1 MDKTTTWLIRVFAV
15 VLICVSLFAYLNAQ
29 ANQSLLRSKPSIE
42 DLDYKAFLL
51 RPKPSIE
58 DLEYKAFLLRP
69 KPSIEDLEYKALDK
83 KRANAEFAANRD
95 YTDYEK
101 FGSILFCN
109 ASFNSRIES
118 ANYAKQM
125 ELYISGKE
133 ADLSELDTA
142 IKDYENE
149 RSKCRDFNP

>member
-15 VLICVSLFAYLNAQ
+15 VLICVCLFAYLNAQ

-42 DLDYKAFLL
+42 DL
-51 RPKPSIE
+51 
-58 DLEYKAFLLRP
+58 
-69 KPSIEDLEYKALDK
+69 EYKALDK
-83 KRANAEFAANRD
+83 LRGNAEFAANRD
-95 YTDYEK
+95 YADYEK
-101 FGSILFCN
+101 FGSIIFCN
-109 ASFNSRIES
+109 TSFKSRIES

-125 ELYISGKE
+125 ELYISGKA
-133 ADLSELDTA
+133 ADLSEWDTA

>member
-1 MDKTTTWLIRVFAV
+1 MCFKI
-15 VLICVSLFAYLNAQ
+15 AYLNAQ
-29 ANQSLLRSKPSIE
+29 ANQSLLDRSSIE
-42 DLDYKAFLL
+42 DFD
-51 RPKPSIE
+51 
-58 DLEYKAFLLRP
+58 YKAFLLRP

-118 ANYAKQM
+118 ANYSAQM

-133 ADLSELDTA
+133 ADLSKWDTA

-149 RSKCRDFNP
+149 RFGVETLILDKNYLIEKYWKFIKLIFF

>member
-1 MDKTTTWLIRVFAV
+1 MDKTNTWLIRAFAI
-15 VLICVSLFAYLNAQ
+15 VLIGVALITYLNVQ
-29 ANQSLLRSKPSIE
+29 KKPSLLFSKPSIE
-42 DLDYKAFLL
+42 DLKYK
-51 RPKPSIE
+51 E
-58 DLEYKAFLLRP
+58 
-69 KPSIEDLEYKALDK
+69 LDK
-83 KRANAEFAANRD
+83 KRANAEFAAKRD

-101 FGSILFCN
+101 FGSIIFCN

-118 ANYAKQM
+118 ANYSKQM

-133 ADLSELDTA
+133 ADLSEWDTA

>member
-1 MDKTTTWLIRVFAV
+1 MDKINTWLIKVFAV
-15 VLICVSLFAYLNAQ
+15 VLVCVCLVAYLNVQ
-29 ANQSLLRSKPSIE
+29 KKPSLLRSKPSV
-42 DLDYKAFLL
+42 
-51 RPKPSIE
+51 E

-101 FGSILFCN
+101 FGSIIFCD

-118 ANYAKQM
+118 ANYSKQM
-125 ELYISGKE
+125 ELYIFGKE
-133 ADLSELDTA
+133 ADLSEWDTA
-142 IKDYENE
+142 IKDYENK

>member
-1 MDKTTTWLIRVFAV
+1 MDKINTWLIRVFAV
-15 VLICVSLFAYLNAQ
+15 VLIGVCLIAYLNVQ
-29 ANQSLLRSKPSIE
+29 KKPSLLFS
-42 DLDYKAFLL
+42 
-51 RPKPSIE
+51 
-58 DLEYKAFLLRP
+58 
-69 KPSIEDLEYKALDK
+69 KPSIEDLEYKALEK
-83 KRANAEFAANRD
+83 KKANAEFAANRD
-95 YTDYEK
+95 YADYEK
-101 FGSILFCN
+101 FGSIIFCN
-109 ASFNSRIES
+109 TSFNSRIES

>member
-1 MDKTTTWLIRVFAV
+1 MDNTKTWIIRVFAV
-15 VLICVSLFAYLNAQ
+15 VIICCSLFAYLNAQ

-58 DLEYKAFLLRP
+58 DLEYKA
-69 KPSIEDLEYKALDK
+69 LDK
-83 KRANAEFAANRD
+83 KRANAEYAANRD
-95 YTDYEK
+95 YADYEK
-101 FGSILFCN
+101 FGSIIFCN
-109 ASFNSRIES
+109 TSFNSRIES

-133 ADLSELDTA
+133 ADFSELDTA
-142 IKDYENE
+142 IKDYEDE
-149 RSKCRDFNP
+149 REKCRDFNP

>member
-1 MDKTTTWLIRVFAV
+1 MDKTNTWLIRAFAV
-15 VLICVSLFAYLNAQ
+15 VLIGVALIAYLNVQ
-29 ANQSLLRSKPSIE
+29 KKPSLLFSKPSIE
-42 DLDYKAFLL
+42 DLKYK
-51 RPKPSIE
+51 E
-58 DLEYKAFLLRP
+58 
-69 KPSIEDLEYKALDK
+69 LDK
-83 KRANAEFAANRD
+83 KRVNAEFAAKRD

-101 FGSILFCN
+101 FGSIIFCN

-118 ANYAKQM
+118 ANYSKQM

-133 ADLSELDTA
+133 ADLSEWDTA

>member
-1 MDKTTTWLIRVFAV
+1 MDKTNTWLIRAFAV
-15 VLICVSLFAYLNAQ
+15 VLIGVALIAYLNVQ
-29 ANQSLLRSKPSIE
+29 KKPSLLFSKPSIE
-42 DLDYKAFLL
+42 DMKYK
-51 RPKPSIE
+51 E
-58 DLEYKAFLLRP
+58 
-69 KPSIEDLEYKALDK
+69 LDK
-83 KRANAEFAANRD
+83 KRANAEFAAKRD

-101 FGSILFCN
+101 FGSIIFCN

-118 ANYAKQM
+118 ANYSKQM

-133 ADLSELDTA
+133 ADLSEWDTA

>member
-1 MDKTTTWLIRVFAV
+1 MEKTKTWLIRVFAV
-15 VLICVSLFAYLNAQ
+15 VLICVCLLLYLNVQ
-29 ANQSLLRSKPSIE
+29 KKPSLLFFKPSIE
-42 DLDYKAFLL
+42 DLKYK
-51 RPKPSIE
+51 E
-58 DLEYKAFLLRP
+58 
-69 KPSIEDLEYKALDK
+69 LDK
-83 KRANAEFAANRD
+83 KRANAEFAAKRD

-101 FGSILFCN
+101 FGSIIFCN

-118 ANYAKQM
+118 ANYSKQM

-133 ADLSELDTA
+133 ADLSEWDTA

>member
-1 MDKTTTWLIRVFAV
+1 MDKTNTYLIRVFAV
-15 VLICVSLFAYLNAQ
+15 VLIGVCLILYLNVQ
-29 ANQSLLRSKPSIE
+29 KKPSLLFSKPSIE
-42 DLDYKAFLL
+42 DLKYK
-51 RPKPSIE
+51 E
-58 DLEYKAFLLRP
+58 
-69 KPSIEDLEYKALDK
+69 LDK
-83 KRANAEFAANRD
+83 KRVNAEFAAKRD

-101 FGSILFCN
+101 FGSIIFCN

-118 ANYAKQM
+118 ANYSKQM

-133 ADLSELDTA
+133 ADLSEWDTA

>member
-1 MDKTTTWLIRVFAV
+1 MDKTNTWLIRVFAV
-15 VLICVSLFAYLNAQ
+15 VLVFVCLIAYLNAQ
-29 ANQSLLRSKPSIE
+29 ANSS
-42 DLDYKAFLL
+42 FL
-51 RPKPSIE
+51 RPTIG